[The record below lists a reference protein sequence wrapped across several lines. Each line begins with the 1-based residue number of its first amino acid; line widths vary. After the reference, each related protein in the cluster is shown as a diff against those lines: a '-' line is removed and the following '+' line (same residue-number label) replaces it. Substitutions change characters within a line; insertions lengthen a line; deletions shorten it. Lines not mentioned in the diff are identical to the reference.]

1 MRLASYWFMVTPRTL
16 AGGTILAH
24 HCIINSMSPRLTCL
38 ALAIARTE
46 QPTHLGYL
54 PKK

>member
-1 MRLASYWFMVTPRTL
+1 MRLGSYWFMVTPRTL
-16 AGGTILAH
+16 GGGLTLVQ
-24 HCIINSMSPRLTCL
+24 HCIIDSMSPRLTCL

-46 QPTHLGYL
+46 QPTHPAYS